1 MALNLIHPHSFY
13 ERFKLSIYIYVCGL
27 RKTKLCHTK
36 INLQVKKRLPPFIEN
51 FIWTKMVHRVKMCY
65 IVHWILY
72 IQLKEIEQGN
82 MDETEIFIA
91 FHDIEL
97 SRVNYRILD
106 GVAKI
111 YGPYN
116 IYAFWYK
123 TNTKQNGYF
132 YPKTRSSTSYFQCI
146 SLILNIK
153 GCKY

>member
-13 ERFKLSIYIYVCGL
+13 ERFKLSIYIYVCVL

-97 SRVNYRILD
+97 SRVNYRIFD

-116 IYAFWYK
+116 ICAFWYK
-123 TNTKQNGYF
+123 TNTMERAISSPKQDQALAIFNAYHW
-132 YPKTRSSTSYFQCI
+132 Y
-146 SLILNIK
+146 
-153 GCKY
+153 